1 VSRCILRFPDC
12 TTSLP
17 ESVTPGAEADV
28 ILLHKIITKYK
39 NSMAT
44 KTTWA
49 IDPTHSEIAFKI
61 KHLMISNVKG
71 LFSDFSGQAITD
83 GDDFSTAEINF
94 QLNPASIS
102 TGVADRDGHLK
113 SPDFFDV
120 EKFTEITFAHGKL
133 SKKGSD
139 EFLLSGELTIK
150 DVSKQLNF
158 AVDFGGLMTDPWGNE
173 KAGFSLN
180 GKINRKDFGLTW
192 NAALE
197 AGGMLVGEE
206 VSISCDIELSKQKS

>member
-1 VSRCILRFPDC
+1 
-12 TTSLP
+12 
-17 ESVTPGAEADV
+17 
-28 ILLHKIITKYK
+28 
-39 NSMAT
+39 MAT
-44 KTTWA
+44 KTTWV
-49 IDPTHSEIAFKI
+49 IDPTHSEIAFKV

-71 LFSDFSGQAITD
+71 LFSEFSGQVITD

-120 EKFTEITFAHGKL
+120 ENYKEITFNTGKL
-133 SKKGSD
+133 LKDGDD
-139 EFLLSGELTIK
+139 EYALSGNLVIK
-150 DVSKQLNF
+150 GISQAVKLDVE
-158 AVDFGGLMTDPWGNE
+158 FGGLMVDPWGNE
-173 KAGFSLN
+173 KAGFTMN

-197 AGGMLVGEE
+197 AGGVLVGEE
-206 VSISCDIELSKQKS
+206 VRISCDIELLKQKS